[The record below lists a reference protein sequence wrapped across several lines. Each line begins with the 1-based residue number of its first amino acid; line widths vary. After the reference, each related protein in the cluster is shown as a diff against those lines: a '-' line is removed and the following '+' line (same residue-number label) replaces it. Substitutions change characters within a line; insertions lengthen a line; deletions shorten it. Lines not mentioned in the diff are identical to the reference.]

1 MKAEDWAGFS
11 LALLRDI
18 RQIDV
23 RINKAD
29 RHLQEGY
36 TKLIGLIE
44 SLLLLNPSDGDKY
57 MLDVIDCLDALVDA
71 LYYETEFKDP
81 VKRFD
86 EKLDEFWS
94 KW

>member
-1 MKAEDWAGFS
+1 MKEEDWAGFF
-11 LALLRDI
+11 LAGLRDI
-18 RQIDV
+18 RRIDAQIK
-23 RINKAD
+23 KAD

-36 TKLIGLIE
+36 NKLLGLIE
-44 SLLLLNPSDGDKY
+44 SLLLLKPSDGDKY

-71 LYYETEFKDP
+71 LYETEFKDP

-86 EKLDEFWS
+86 EKLDELWS

>member
-1 MKAEDWAGFS
+1 MKEEDWAGFS
-11 LALLRDI
+11 LALLMDI
-18 RQIDV
+18 RRIDA

-29 RHLQEGY
+29 KHLQEGY

-44 SLLLLNPSDGDKY
+44 SLLLLKPSDSDKY
-57 MLDVIDCLDALVDA
+57 TLDILDCLDYLVDA

-86 EKLDEFWS
+86 DKLDEFWS